1 MGNTD
6 FIDDDL
12 IQRRDKVKEVRMGP
26 GRDASPVSEIP
37 KSDPVPMEELNLTP
51 LTKRK
56 EEINSQMATKLDELE
71 RLRSRQDALEKEKS
85 ALENLRNNQEKYE
98 AGKRE
103 MLDHLEKSLISME
116 REDVVL
122 NQRMALLTDT
132 AKSFKG
138 MLKELRGF
146 SEEQWPADS
155 AGLRDEL
162 NRTLVII
169 DNIRKEYN
177 RSCARLEAAREIKS
191 QEALAN
197 QLLMDES
204 DILARQQRN
213 FGDWLK
219 IGFAVSLP
227 LIIMLAVLLA
237 VLLTKQVSF

>member
-12 IQRRDKVKEVRMGP
+12 IQRRDKVKEVKMGP
-26 GRDASPVSEIP
+26 GRDVAPASEIP
-37 KSDPVPMEELNLTP
+37 KSDPVPVEELNLTP
-51 LTKRK
+51 LV
-56 EEINSQMATKLDELE
+56 NSKMATKLDELE

-98 AGKRE
+98 AGKRDL
-103 MLDHLEKSLISME
+103 LDHLEKSLIAME

-122 NQRMALLTDT
+122 NQRLALLTDT
-132 AKSFKG
+132 AKGFKG

-146 SEEQWPADS
+146 NEEQWPADS

-177 RSCARLEAAREIKS
+177 RSCARLEAARETTKG

-204 DILARQQRN
+204 EALARQQRG
-213 FGDWLK
+213 FIDWLK
-219 IGFAVSLP
+219 IGFAASLP
-227 LIIMLAVLLA
+227 LIIMLAVLMM
-237 VLLTKQVSF
+237 VLLMRQVSF

>member
-26 GRDASPVSEIP
+26 GRDATTVSEAL
-37 KSDPVPMEELNLTP
+37 KSDPAAVEELNLTP
-51 LTKRK
+51 LAKRK

-85 ALENLRNNQEKYE
+85 ALENLRNSQDKYE

-103 MLDHLEKSLISME
+103 MLDHLEKSLIAME

-122 NQRMALLTDT
+122 NQRLALLTDT

-162 NRTLVII
+162 NRTLTII
-169 DNIRKEYN
+169 DNVRKEYN
-177 RSCARLEAAREIKS
+177 RSCARLEAARETKS
-191 QEALAN
+191 EALAN

-204 DILARQQRN
+204 DALARRQRS
-213 FGDWLK
+213 FIDWLK
-219 IGFAVSLP
+219 IGFAASLP
-227 LIIMLAVLLA
+227 LIVMLAVLIV
-237 VLLTKQVSF
+237 VLLVKQIGF